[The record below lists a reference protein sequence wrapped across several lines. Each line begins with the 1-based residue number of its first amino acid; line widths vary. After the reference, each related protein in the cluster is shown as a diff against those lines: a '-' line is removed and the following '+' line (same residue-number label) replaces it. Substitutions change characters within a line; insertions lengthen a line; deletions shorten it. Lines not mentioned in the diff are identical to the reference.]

1 MLYELTGKIKDF
13 FADFI
18 TGKATLSLQINEKQ
32 RLMEC
37 FDEYSQCD
45 KITIKID
52 KYRKKRSLD
61 ANNYSWKLTDQLA
74 EVMLVQGLKL
84 SKDEMHAEMI
94 FRYGQP
100 ALDDDGNPIIWSTA
114 NKVPVQEFY
123 QYAKK
128 IGESELNGKMWEH
141 YRVYRGSRTYDTRE
155 MSLFITG
162 IVEECKEQGIPTE
175 TPEEIAK
182 MKSLW
187 GENVEKH
194 YSTR

>member
-1 MLYELTGKIKDF
+1 MYELTGTIKDLSTS
-13 FADFI
+13 FA
-18 TGKATLSLQINEKQ
+18 TGKAHITLSINEAKE
-32 RLMEC
+32 LVTCYNEL
-37 FDEYSQCD
+37 SQCE
-45 KITIKID
+45 KLSFKID
-52 KYRKKRSLD
+52 KYREKRSLS

-74 EVMLVQGLKL
+74 ETMLFQGLKL

-100 ALDDDGNPIIWSTA
+100 YLDNDGNPLIWSTA
-114 NKVPVQEFY
+114 SEVPVTEFY

-128 IGESELNGKMWEH
+128 IGESELNGKTYNH
-141 YRVYRGSRTYDTRE
+141 YRIYRGSHTYDTKE

-162 IVEECKEQGIPTE
+162 ICEECKEQGIPTE

-187 GENVEKH
+187 GGNQ
-194 YSTR
+194 